1 MLLEN
6 QEISP
11 KPITSEG
18 LNLLTFFHRS
28 LKESK
33 ASGNV
38 LHWTPKGGL
47 WQQTKSER
55 KTKHMKETE

>member
-18 LNLLTFFHRS
+18 LNLLTLFYLS

-33 ASGNV
+33 VSGLTGDCGNKQN
-38 LHWTPKGGL
+38 LK
-47 WQQTKSER
+47 ER
-55 KTKHMKETE
+55 LNS